1 MDNFCRLKIDQA
13 LITNHFLPDSV
24 TFDIPTGS
32 CRFVNLTNYPFY
44 LPKPKLWLLGSEPLS
59 EKLPWRVDW
68 GQRWES
74 SKSLLNKINLLNF
87 DLFGLQSNNILT
99 HCIIK
104 NYVCCGT
111 NSARDCNCVTIRMP
125 AKAVP
130 VFVRILMPDNV
141 VVIAPEVNAMTPIS
155 CCRNVGRHSNRVC
168 VAIGQN
174 ITRNF
179 YEI

>member
-1 MDNFCRLKIDQA
+1 MNNMSKNTDTEFTLKIGERCK
-13 LITNHFLPDSV
+13 I
-24 TFDIPTGS
+24 
-32 CRFVNLTNYPFY
+32 
-44 LPKPKLWLLGSEPLS
+44 
-59 EKLPWRVDW
+59 
-68 GQRWES
+68 
-74 SKSLLNKINLLNF
+74 SK
-87 DLFGLQSNNILT
+87 NILFYGEIIIEDNVIIES